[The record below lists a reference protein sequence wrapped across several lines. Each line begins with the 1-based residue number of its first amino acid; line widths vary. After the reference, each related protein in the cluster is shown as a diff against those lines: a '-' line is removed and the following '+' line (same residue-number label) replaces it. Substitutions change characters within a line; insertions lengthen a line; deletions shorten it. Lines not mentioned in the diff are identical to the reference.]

1 MQFDVSFVCRS
12 TANASMIID
21 IETAL
26 FLADLTALTDP
37 ARLRAFVNALAEEC
51 VRYSRFVVVVETHST
66 TTSEITTT
74 LQCLLAGIMF
84 FPTETVVLYTYPLP
98 LSCSI
103 APTPLTPPSKSETA
117 LTSSMP
123 DRLRGE
129 CVIVLLSRIGA
140 LLPERLSH
148 RSGNEGT
155 DVVRRLPLHQCVR
168 GLLAG
173 FCRRFCKG
181 G

>member
-1 MQFDVSFVCRS
+1 
-12 TANASMIID
+12 MILD

-84 FPTETVVLYTYPLP
+84 FPTETVVLYAYPLP
-98 LSCSI
+98 LPCSI
-103 APTPLTPPSKSETA
+103 EPTLSTPPSKSATA
-117 LTSSMP
+117 LTDSTP
-123 DRLRGE
+123 DKPRGE

-140 LLPERLSH
+140 LLPEGLSH

-155 DVVRRLPLHQCVR
+155 DVVRRLPLRQRVR
-168 GLLAG
+168 GLLARL
-173 FCRRFCKG
+173 CRRCRG
-181 G
+181 GG